1 MADDPP
7 KHDPAKQALR
17 DALYARYDAAGLEHG
32 EALHGESFLRNV
44 LLYAELDDSWTDQ
57 WVSFVY
63 GYVYGRQVL
72 DVRARVLV
80 VIGEAIAAGH
90 YSHLTHHMNT
100 AVKHGIG
107 PAEILEVC
115 LLASLCAGLPSLR
128 PTISAYQAGM
138 SELGL
143 TSPPQ
148 PAPAEPG
155 G

>member
-1 MADDPP
+1 MQDDA
-7 KHDPAKQALR
+7 AKQALR

-44 LLYAELDDSWTDQ
+44 LLYAELDDSWTDR

-72 DVRARVLV
+72 DVRTRALV
-80 VIGEAIAAGH
+80 VIGEAVAAGH

-115 LLASLCAGLPSLR
+115 LLASLCSGLPSLR

-143 TSPPQ
+143 TAPQ
-148 PAPAEPG
+148 PPPRPGPG